1 MSKMA
6 NIPDDIPAGQDNKS
20 LPWYKEAPTE
30 LDSSPAELL
39 LTYSGMPEDQ
49 IIPHICKIRDA
60 AWGICPCP
68 CIGCFR
74 FLDPS
79 LSKHPLYQ
87 EVLARLKPGQQKHL
101 DLGCCF
107 GQDIRRLVYDGVP
120 SENCYGSDLEPEL
133 ISLGYDL
140 FLDRNTLK
148 STFMAADVLDP
159 YSRLKELEGQ
169 IDIIHTAAF
178 FHVFDLNQQKEVC
191 RRVVQLLKPQKDS
204 LLLGRHFGNVN
215 GRELVFKQRS
225 MYFHNVESWKR
236 MWTEIGDETQTQWDV
251 HAELL
256 EDSPDVAAR
265 AKEIGAP
272 EGSRRLSFSVRRL

>member
-1 MSKMA
+1 M
-6 NIPDDIPAGQDNKS
+6 
-20 LPWYKEAPTE
+20 
-30 LDSSPAELL
+30 
-39 LTYSGMPEDQ
+39 
-49 IIPHICKIRDA
+49 
-60 AWGICPCP
+60 
-68 CIGCFR
+68 
-74 FLDPS
+74 
-79 LSKHPLYQ
+79 
-87 EVLARLKPGQQKHL
+87 
-101 DLGCCF
+101 
-107 GQDIRRLVYDGVP
+107 P

>member
-1 MSKMA
+1 MSE
-6 NIPDDIPAGQDNKS
+6 NRHIFTNF
-20 LPWYKEAPTE
+20 
-30 LDSSPAELL
+30 
-39 LTYSGMPEDQ
+39 DQ
-49 IIPHICKIRDA
+49 RDA
-60 AWGICPCP
+60 AWVVFPYP

-79 LSKHPLYQ
+79 LCKHPLYH
-87 EVLARLKPGQQKHL
+87 EVLSRLKLGHQKHL

-107 GQDIRRLVYDGVP
+107 GQDVRRLVHDGAP
-120 SENCYGSDLEPEL
+120 SENCYGSDLEPEF
-133 ISLGYDL
+133 INLGYDL
-140 FLDRNTLK
+140 FLDRKTLK

-191 RRVVQLLKPQKDS
+191 RRVVQLLRLQKDS

-215 GRELVFKQRS
+215 GCELVFKQRS

-236 MWTEIGDETQTQWDV
+236 MWKEIGDETQTQWDV
-251 HAELL
+251 QAELL
-256 EDSPDVAAR
+256 EDSADVAAR
-265 AKEIGAP
+265 AKEFGAP
-272 EGSRRLSFSVRRL
+272 EGSKRLSFSVRRL